1 MALALI
7 KRVFKKY
14 PLVANCGVYGT
25 LYVGAELSQ
34 QTINKKFL
42 APIPEPYDQGT
53 LARYGVVGTF
63 IYPTILF
70 NWYKWLDAR
79 FVGTA
84 APIIVKKLLL
94 DQFLLTP
101 PLLVIFYASMSIME
115 RKGDIL
121 EECRNKIIPTF
132 KTSCMF
138 WLPAQSINF
147 MLVPPAAR
155 VVYVGS
161 CAFIWVNIL
170 CWFKRQNY

>member
-1 MALALI
+1 MALALV

-25 LYVGAELSQ
+25 LYVGAEFSQ

-42 APIPEPYDQGT
+42 GGPPYDFPM
-53 LARYGVVGTF
+53 LMRYGLLGVALYPP
-63 IYPTILF
+63 IYYH
-70 NWYKWLDAR
+70 WYKWLDAR
-79 FVGTA
+79 YVGRA

-94 DQFLLTP
+94 DQFILTP
-101 PLLVIFYASMSIME
+101 PLLVIFYTSMSIME

-132 KTSCMF
+132 KSSCMF
-138 WLPAQSINF
+138 WLPAQSLNF
-147 MLVPPAAR
+147 LLVPPAAR